1 MILFEFGC
9 SEVILLKIKTVF
21 QLYLQTV
28 LKEMKTDQS
37 VLNIFYS
44 NRDTNSSVSYPLEI

>member
-44 NRDTNSSVSYPLEI
+44 NRDTNSSGSYPLEI